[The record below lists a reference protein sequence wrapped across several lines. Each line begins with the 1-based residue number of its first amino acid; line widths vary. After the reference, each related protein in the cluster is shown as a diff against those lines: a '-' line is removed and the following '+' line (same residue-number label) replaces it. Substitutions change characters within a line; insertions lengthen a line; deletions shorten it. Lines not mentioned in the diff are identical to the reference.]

1 MNYMPVVMGD
11 RHGGAGR
18 APVVNS
24 VAEGLWVHNMA
35 NTTVGIAASVAA
47 RRENPRYPSNLAWES
62 RLAVQFRLCMADACG
77 PCQSASRETG
87 DGAFRPTVNRSRSP
101 FQGSGLGFRSVESP
115 LRSPPRVA
123 PMPPRKR
130 SCRDLRPQ

>member
-62 RLAVQFRLCMADACG
+62 RLVARDPEDEGGGPYYRLLREGRIQNYDGPELFGAVVASLPILDLLHAARTRRPCTTFFTSMA
-77 PCQSASRETG
+77 P
-87 DGAFRPTVNRSRSP
+87 PT
-101 FQGSGLGFRSVESP
+101 
-115 LRSPPRVA
+115 
-123 PMPPRKR
+123 
-130 SCRDLRPQ
+130 

>member
-62 RLAVQFRLCMADACG
+62 RLADEATSITVDNQRPRLTL
-77 PCQSASRETG
+77 ASGRVRVFVPS
-87 DGAFRPTVNRSRSP
+87 AFRSRW
-101 FQGSGLGFRSVESP
+101 R
-115 LRSPPRVA
+115 
-123 PMPPRKR
+123 
-130 SCRDLRPQ
+130 LRP

>member
-62 RLAVQFRLCMADACG
+62 RLVA
-77 PCQSASRETG
+77 SAQLSSRAPRRTRALPGAGRIPDGRTG
-87 DGAFRPTVNRSRSP
+87 TPT
-101 FQGSGLGFRSVESP
+101 LG
-115 LRSPPRVA
+115 RVSA
-123 PMPPRKR
+123 
-130 SCRDLRPQ
+130 